1 MDRKTLPRH
10 FGFSER
16 YKSIK
21 AGTLRNILR
30 NHNRQE
36 FAGLQRNDGGTGG
49 GGEMK
54 KSEKLNEQIN
64 KLIKME
70 EKYSSEG
77 KKIYLLRRRINIL
90 LDKYVDMKKRGY

>member
-1 MDRKTLPRH
+1 
-10 FGFSER
+10 
-16 YKSIK
+16 
-21 AGTLRNILR
+21 
-30 NHNRQE
+30 
-36 FAGLQRNDGGTGG
+36 
-49 GGEMK
+49 MK

-70 EKYSSEG
+70 EKYSSDG